1 MADAIIQPRRSKGA
15 PRLGPAAV
23 LAATGPDLRRLRD
36 RLGFGADPGRPLHI
50 GRLYTASESLPGL
63 SLAGPMVGAPYAVMV
78 AEALIAW
85 GSRRLIFLG
94 WCGSIVEQV
103 AIGDLVLAT
112 SAFIDEGTSRH
123 YLPDPCRSAAS
134 PALAR
139 IISDGCAAGGIRIH
153 AGAVWTTDAPY
164 RETPDQ
170 VLDYRRR
177 GALAVEM
184 EVSALYSV
192 AAFRRVE
199 AAALLVVSDDLS
211 SLRWAPGFND
221 PRFALGREAAA
232 DIIGRI
238 CSMPAAG
245 PAPPAAVIRA

>member
-1 MADAIIQPRRSKGA
+1 MLADAIIQPRRGRSA

-23 LAATGPDLRRLRD
+23 LAATGPDLGRLRD

-50 GRLYTASESLPGL
+50 SRLYTASESFPGL

-78 AEALIAW
+78 AETLIAW
-85 GSRRLIFLG
+85 GARSLMFIG
-94 WCGSIVEQV
+94 WCGAIDATV

-123 YLPDPCRSAAS
+123 YLPAPRASAAS
-134 PALAR
+134 SPLALRVA
-139 IISDGCAAGGIRIH
+139 DCCAAAQIDVH

-164 RETPDQ
+164 RETPEQ
-170 VLDYRRR
+170 VRDYRRR

-184 EVSALYSV
+184 EVSALYTV
-192 AAFRRVE
+192 AAFRRAE

-211 SLRWAPGFND
+211 SLTWAPGFKD
-221 PRFALGREAAA
+221 PRFARGRDAAA
-232 DIIGRI
+232 AVVERV
-238 CSMPAAG
+238 CSLPAAD
-245 PAPPAAVIRA
+245 